1 MAQLVRFGVSMDAE
15 LLAAFDRMLA
25 RKGYAQRSEAI
36 RELVRQALLD
46 EGAENADCDAQTAV
60 LCVVHD
66 PGHGPMAQRLMD
78 LGTSEST
85 KIKASM
91 HISLDAERDLSVVI
105 MQGQPADY
113 QGLAGKIMRGQGVLD
128 GQLVPLVA
136 KWG

>member
-1 MAQLVRFGVSMDAE
+1 MAQLVRFGVSMDVE

-36 RELVRQALLD
+36 RELVRRALLD
-46 EGAENADCDAQTAV
+46 DGAENAACDAQTAV

-66 PGHGPMAQRLMD
+66 PGQGPMGQRLTD
-78 LGTSEST
+78 LETSEGV
-85 KIKASM
+85 KIQASM
-91 HISLDAERDLSVVI
+91 HVSLDAERDLSVVI

-113 QGLAGKIMRGQGVLD
+113 QGLAGKIMRGQGVRD

-136 KWG
+136 RWG